1 MSKFYLD
8 IDGTEFGLNREH
20 DIMLMEPTGFGV
32 NFANSFADIV
42 DGFFAKTDKKQSIG
56 QIVGDLIFTDDAYAD
71 YESFVNSILTASK
84 LVLIYEPISGSKYRA
99 DVEIA
104 YITKSE
110 VRGGMYKAPIAF
122 DLKSLWYTEETLT
135 GTGTVSVTA
144 GGQYET
150 AITATFSAIQ
160 VFAPEI
166 TLISEADTVALVKV
180 LNHTIHGAFTYS
192 NEPSDSKFEDSNGDL
207 LPYVLT
213 DTNVFA
219 RTRKAF
225 TVNISPSTAMTIKV
239 RKYWRTV

>member
-56 QIVGDLIFTDDAYAD
+56 QIVGDLIFTDNAYAD

-150 AITATFSAIQ
+150 AVKVTVAAPITNPHLTIVSG
-160 VFAPEI
+160 
-166 TLISEADTVALVKV
+166 ADTVADVELAYTTTGV
-180 LNHTIHGAFTYS
+180 FEYS
-192 NEPSDSKFEDSNGDL
+192 NYPNDSHITDSGVDIIQYISAL
-207 LPYVLT
+207 SSVYG
-213 DTNVFA
+213 
-219 RTRKAF
+219 RTRSAF
-225 TVNISPSTAMTIKV
+225 TVNLSGASMTVKA